1 MRIAVFMMAAC
12 VEPSTRNSQAFKNTV
27 VKYCNDN
34 KDRLKNTYEFYVYS
48 ALPVEDHENCDIVSA
63 YTQDEKYDNL
73 HYIVVN
79 ESESVYR
86 TFEKTYDAFWY
97 VDHDLEEKYDLYVRV
112 NISMYLNIDLL
123 DNVADK
129 LKPGNVYCNAINS
142 YVNLNSEYCNDL
154 YPRGDLMI
162 FDHKILEDI
171 IYGDLCEYL
180 LHDDLFIEAND
191 VDHVDDCLIG
201 VCLINSLGKD
211 YYKHLYMLKYNYL
224 PDTEIDMKKI
234 SSYAIGSRIKTVPPE
249 VGYSGYSWD
258 DNDYRKKDVEKFH
271 YLYDYYNN
279 KEFDYS
285 NVKMADVLV
294 DKSSSRPTLFVHA
307 QNVNVF
313 DVFWKFLEQKRK

>member
-1 MRIAVFMMAAC
+1 M
-12 VEPSTRNSQAFKNTV
+12 EPSTRNSQAFKETV
-27 VKYCNDN
+27 VKYCNDY
-34 KDRLKNTYEFYVYS
+34 KESLKNTYDFYVYS
-48 ALPVEDHENCDIVSA
+48 GVMIKDNNNCDPIIT
-63 YTQDEKYDNL
+63 YTHDDTYDNL

-79 ESESVYR
+79 EKESVYR
-86 TFEKTYDAFWY
+86 TFEKTFNTFLY
-97 VDHDLEEKYDLYVRV
+97 VDHDLKEKYDLYVRV

-123 DNVADK
+123 DNVVEK

-162 FDHKILEDI
+162 FDHKILECI
-171 IYGDLCEYL
+171 IYGSTGELL
-180 LHDDLFIEAND
+180 LHDELFD
-191 VDHVDDCLIG
+191 YDDVGVDHVDDCLIG

-224 PDTEIDMKKI
+224 PDTEIDLKKI

-271 YLYDYYNN
+271 SLYDYYNN